1 MNIPQEIDRR
11 VRAALGDA
19 HVTAIIASAERD
31 AAQEACEQA
40 YGVLAECIRSDQ
52 VPDVAKVL
60 EADPAFA
67 AWYRARYGEK

>member
-1 MNIPQEIDRR
+1 MGAEMTS
-11 VRAALGDA
+11 AA
-19 HVTAIIASAERD
+19 T
-31 AAQEACEQA
+31 QEATETA
-40 YGVLAECIRSDQ
+40 YRLLAECIRSDQ